1 MLEGERQKRKITER
15 FSVDEAPET
24 IASDPASPELTEADF
39 AVMRP
44 FAEVFPDLAERMKK
58 GVIRLPRKV

>member
-1 MLEGERQKRKITER
+1 MPEEDRQKRTIAER

-24 IASDPASPELTEADF
+24 IASDPDSPELTEADF

-44 FAEVFPDLAERMKK
+44 FAEVFPELAERMKK